1 MCYQLENM
9 DSETEAKIYFL
20 EKEIINA
27 LEAAQ
32 KKRRDP
38 YNYLRPRE
46 KNLDATK
53 ELDMIVDCKT
63 KELEKVY
70 DQLGIPKI
78 IYQKHID
85 YMKIDFYNRTKN
97 F

>member
-9 DSETEAKIYFL
+9 DPETERKIYFL
-20 EKEIINA
+20 EKEIIEA

-32 KKRRDP
+32 NKRRDP
-38 YNYLRPRE
+38 DNYLRPRE
-46 KNLDATK
+46 KNLDAIK
-53 ELDMIVDCKT
+53 ELDMIIDSKT

-78 IYQKHID
+78 LYKQHID